1 MILALVESGLPTDI
15 NMHKKMK
22 LPVQVTEVLATLK
35 AKSKIKGSSE
45 STKKQANTATENDP
59 FVYEEILKV
68 IGFSWWQL
76 RLIILL
82 ALISVCDGLFDSLFE
97 FTAFTPKYRCSI
109 PFCETVSNTSYYAYN
124 STSFAKYVDRG
135 VPKEILNTGQSCQYL
150 GFLQIPQGMDQEIIL
165 NKVIYQ
171 DFSFFRSSV
180 RIKTIIDNPLCTG
193 CPNKF
198 WMESFH
204 LKSYNCAKFEIFCV
218 PKKIRQF
225 EGRSALLS

>member
-1 MILALVESGLPTDI
+1 MVIVVV
-15 NMHKKMK
+15 M
-22 LPVQVTEVLATLK
+22 VVVVTTNLIQSCEYT
-35 AKSKIKGSSE
+35 
-45 STKKQANTATENDP
+45 TKKQANTATENDP

-135 VPKEILNTGQSCQYL
+135 VPKEILNSGQSCQYL

-198 WMESFH
+198 WTLL
-204 LKSYNCAKFEIFCV
+204 LKISKIF
-218 PKKIRQF
+218 KNI
-225 EGRSALLS
+225 L